1 MGAWDGAQKLGFRA
15 DSSKF
20 GMSLGVRVYLA
31 EWEEADVQWRRQ
43 RQVWRLVYNWVLAGP
58 YLRISAAG
66 VHISCVQ
73 AVLGVP
79 PCCVVVVSKESRFAV
94 RERKG
99 RWGKEKPF
107 VLVKL
112 LEVLQE

>member
-1 MGAWDGAQKLGFRA
+1 MYD
-15 DSSKF
+15 
-20 GMSLGVRVYLA
+20 
-31 EWEEADVQWRRQ
+31 
-43 RQVWRLVYNWVLAGP
+43 WVLAGP

-79 PCCVVVVSKESRFAV
+79 PCGVVVGKESLSDV

-99 RWGKEKPF
+99 HWGRERF
-107 VLVKL
+107 FALVKAVVSVPRIVGA
-112 LEVLQE
+112 LECDVDMCGAAMS